1 MLLHPSTS
9 IIFCKA
15 SRQMH
20 SQWRTTFPFFFFF
33 YGRLPRFA
41 LLCAFSFFEFRGIE
55 SRQIRSFSSFDW
67 TFQDAGLGGHDQA
80 DDLSRDEHDSTT
92 RRRRGRPS
100 SGLLPYGRG
109 NGGTGRRSK
118 SGKHVRPAVSGW
130 PERPE
135 VLRVLLQARRP
146 RQAVQV
152 HRPEVH

>member
-1 MLLHPSTS
+1 MACILVGFKFLDRPST
-9 IIFCKA
+9 
-15 SRQMH
+15 
-20 SQWRTTFPFFFFF
+20 
-33 YGRLPRFA
+33 
-41 LLCAFSFFEFRGIE
+41 
-55 SRQIRSFSSFDW
+55 FSSSYHSSVKFRW
-67 TFQDAGLGGHDQA
+67 LFESCLNVFWMLQDADLGGHDQA

-100 SGLLPYGRG
+100 SWLLPYGRG

-152 HRPEVH
+152 HRPEVHQPVQMCAEVLIHLRYHWKFWIDGT